1 MNASG
6 FARLLLLSAI
16 WGASFLFMRIAVP
29 VLGPVWLIFFRV
41 LLAACFLWIVGKWL
55 GRNLPIAGQWRHFLK
70 LAFFSSALPFL
81 LFAFAAR
88 DLTASLLSILNAT
101 APIWAALISAVW
113 FKLQTPAVRWV
124 GMLLGIIGVGWLVGQ
139 GPMVVSGNAVWALA
153 AGLAAPF
160 CYGVASN
167 YLRYAPKVGAF
178 ANAHGGMWGACIFL
192 LPLAGSQPVPVDPVS
207 LPVVL
212 SVVLLGV
219 LCSGVAYLIY
229 FRLIDEFGAPS
240 ALTVTLLTPAFATLW
255 GAWFLGEPM
264 GWSTLIGGSLV
275 LLGTALTTGFDPRT
289 MMRRATSS
297 DTKS

>member
-1 MNASG
+1 VNASG
-6 FARLLLLSAI
+6 FARLLLLSAT

-41 LLAACFLWIVGKWL
+41 LLAACFLWVVGKWL
-55 GRNLPIAGQWRHFLK
+55 GRHLPIAGHWRHFLK

-113 FKLQTPAVRWV
+113 FKLQTPAVKWV
-124 GMLLGIIGVGWLVGQ
+124 GMLLGLIGVGWLVGQ
-139 GPMVVSGNAVWALA
+139 GPVVVSGNTAWALA

-167 YLRYAPKVGAF
+167 YLRNAPKVGAF

-207 LPVVL
+207 MPVVL

-229 FRLIDEFGAPS
+229 FRLIDEFGPPS
-240 ALTVTLLTPAFATLW
+240 ALTVTLLTPVFATLW

-264 GWSTLIGGSLV
+264 GWGTLIGGALV
-275 LLGTALTTGFDPRT
+275 LLGTTVTTGFDPRSL
-289 MMRRATSS
+289 MRRGLLP
-297 DTKS
+297 DQKP